1 MTKDWIENLILA
13 RRTGTRF
20 APTENSPQT
29 VAQAYEIQAGVAGQM
44 GAVGAF
50 KTARKPGEAMIYA
63 PIFAENL
70 VQSGAEVP
78 VSDMMGIELEVGLY
92 IHTDLPPDHAG
103 LSTSALAAFVTPVV
117 VIELVDTRVTGPLAQ
132 DAMVKLADNQVN
144 AGLVVGDHA
153 SGWPG
158 ADFGAV
164 HAKFTAGSEVI
175 LDGAASVPGGSAL
188 ETFAGLAQHLGQHCG
203 GLKQGQIV
211 ITGSLHP
218 LVFVAKGTE
227 VQGQVDGIGAVRV
240 KLI

>member
-1 MTKDWIENLILA
+1 MTEDWIENLILA
-13 RRTGTRF
+13 RRTDTRF
-20 APTENSPQT
+20 APTEKSPQT
-29 VAQAYEIQAGVAGQM
+29 VAQAYEIQVGVAGQI

-63 PIFAENL
+63 PIFAADL

-78 VSDMMGIELEVGLY
+78 VLDTMGIELEVGLY

-103 LSTSALAAFVTPVV
+103 ISANALAAFVTPDV

-132 DAMVKLADNQVN
+132 DAIVKLADNQIN

-153 SGWPG
+153 SGWAS

-164 HAKFTAGSEVI
+164 QAKFTAGPEVI

-188 ETFAGLAQHLGQHCG
+188 ETFAALAQHLGQHCG
-203 GLKQGQIV
+203 GLRQGQII

-218 LVFVAKGTE
+218 LVYVAKGTE
-227 VQGQVDGIGAVRV
+227 VQGQIAGIGTVRV

>member
-1 MTKDWIENLILA
+1 
-13 RRTGTRF
+13 
-20 APTENSPQT
+20 
-29 VAQAYEIQAGVAGQM
+29 
-44 GAVGAF
+44 
-50 KTARKPGEAMIYA
+50 
-63 PIFAENL
+63 

-78 VSDMMGIELEVGLY
+78 VLDTMGIELEVGLY
-92 IHTDLPPDHAG
+92 IHSDLPPDYAC

-144 AGLVVGDHA
+144 AGLVVGDRA
-153 SGWPG
+153 SGWAG

-164 HAKFTAGSEVI
+164 QAKFTAGPEVI
-175 LDGAASVPGGSAL
+175 LDGAASVPGGAAL
-188 ETFAGLAQHLGQHCG
+188 ETFAALAQDLGPHCG

-227 VQGQVDGIGAVRV
+227 VQGQIAGIGAVRV
-240 KLI
+240 KLF